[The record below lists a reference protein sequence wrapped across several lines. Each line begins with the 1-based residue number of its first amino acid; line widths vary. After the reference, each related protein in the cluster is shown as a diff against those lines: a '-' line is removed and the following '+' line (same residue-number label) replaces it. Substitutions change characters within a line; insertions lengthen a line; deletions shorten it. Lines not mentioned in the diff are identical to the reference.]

1 MALKTFNIDDAV
13 YKNYSKHCKKKG
25 ISMSRQVEIFLR
37 NEVEKIA
44 DVGLKDNIDV
54 KKIEKDMKS
63 FDKSLEHP
71 LKKYC

>member
-25 ISMSRQVEIFLR
+25 ISMSRQIEIFLR

-44 DVGLKDNIDV
+44 NVGSKDDIDV

>member
-44 DVGLKDNIDV
+44 NVSSKDDIDV